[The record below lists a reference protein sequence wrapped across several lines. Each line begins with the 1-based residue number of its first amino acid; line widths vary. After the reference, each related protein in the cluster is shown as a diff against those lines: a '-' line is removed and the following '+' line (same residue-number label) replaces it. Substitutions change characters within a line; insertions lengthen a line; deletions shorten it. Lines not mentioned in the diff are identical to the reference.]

1 MSGRPGSSMRA
12 MSFGTRSRAGT
23 ALLLAAAA
31 SLGPLT
37 WLPATADDKP
47 PAPAADPDAP
57 PYLADQ
63 ERVELTAPPLRI
75 DNPGNGWI
83 LLDLEK
89 LKEKAR
95 AAHQEVSGYERL
107 KVRLWHP
114 ATKGDIFVHAWF
126 DQVSR
131 AAPLTVEQYGQPL
144 LDAVKADLAEA
155 EVKQAGAAKIGARE
169 AWMFEVHGK
178 AGTVPRA
185 VVKAVT
191 FRPEDKVV
199 LTVTLE
205 CAAERVAALKRD
217 LTKVL
222 RKARV

>member
-1 MSGRPGSSMRA
+1 MTSPRPV
-12 MSFGTRSRAGT
+12 
-23 ALLLAAAA
+23 LLALAA
-31 SLGPLT
+31 SVGLALALPS
-37 WLPATADDKP
+37 LPATADDKAP
-47 PAPAADPDAP
+47 PAAADPDAP
-57 PYLADQ
+57 PYLPDQ
-63 ERVELTAPPLRI
+63 ERVELTAPPMRI

-83 LLDLEK
+83 LLDVDK
-89 LKEKAR
+89 LKEKAK
-95 AAHQEVSGYERL
+95 AARQDVSGYERL

-114 ATKGDIFVHAWF
+114 ATKADIFVDAWF

-144 LDAVKADLAEA
+144 LEGVKTALQEA
-155 EVKQAGAAKIGARE
+155 EVKGTGGTKIGGRE
-169 AWMFEVHGK
+169 GWMFEVHGK
-178 AGTVPRA
+178 SGANARA

-199 LTVTLE
+199 VSITLE
-205 CAAERVAALKRD
+205 CPADRAAALKRD

>member
-1 MSGRPGSSMRA
+1 MTSLRP
-12 MSFGTRSRAGT
+12 
-23 ALLLAAAA
+23 ALLALAASVGLTL
-31 SLGPLT
+31 SLPVDRV
-37 WLPATADDKP
+37 AADDKP
-47 PAPAADPDAP
+47 QAPAADPDAP

-63 ERVELTAPPLRI
+63 ERVDLTAPPLRI
-75 DNPGNGWI
+75 ENPGNGWI

-95 AAHQEVSGYERL
+95 AARQPLEGYERL

-114 ATKGDIFVHAWF
+114 ATKGDIFVDAWF

-131 AAPLTVEQYGQPL
+131 AAPITLEQYGQPL
-144 LDAVKADLAEA
+144 LDGVKAALTES
-155 EVKQAGAAKIGARE
+155 EVKGTGGTKIGGRD

-178 AGTVPRA
+178 AGTVARA

-191 FRPEDKVV
+191 FRPDDKVV
-199 LTVTLE
+199 LTITLE
-205 CAAERVAALKRD
+205 CPLERVAALKRD

>member
-1 MSGRPGSSMRA
+1 MSSVARTS
-12 MSFGTRSRAGT
+12 AGT
-23 ALLLAAAA
+23 ALLLASATFAGVVG
-31 SLGPLT
+31 LLP
-37 WLPATADDKP
+37 LPAGADDKAP
-47 PAPAADPDAP
+47 PPAADPDAP

-63 ERVELTAPPLRI
+63 ERVDLTAPPLRI
-75 DNPGNGWI
+75 ENPGNGWI

-89 LKEKAR
+89 LKEKAK
-95 AAHQEVSGYERL
+95 AARQPVDGYEQL

-114 ATKGDIFVHAWF
+114 ATKGDIFVKAWF

-144 LDAVKADLAEA
+144 LEGVKANLQES
-155 EVKQAGAAKIGARE
+155 EVKGTGGTKIGGRE

-178 AGTVPRA
+178 AGAVARA
-185 VVKAVT
+185 VVMAVT
-191 FRPEDKVV
+191 FRPDDKVV
-199 LTVTLE
+199 LTITLE
-205 CAAERVAALKRD
+205 CPAERAAALKRD